1 MNDFPNAPAP
11 RSALFDDAPAAQ
23 PQQPRRKTSDDYT
36 PCIAMWPSGKTQR
49 ATVLYVRLDS
59 VEHARKKLGSGL
71 VAWVREGDVESLRT
85 TAADPDSFT
94 SA

>member
-1 MNDFPNAPAP
+1 MTTYANAPAS
-11 RSALFDDAPAAQ
+11 RSALFDDAPT
-23 PQQPRRKTSDDYT
+23 PPRHKTSDDYT
-36 PCIAMWPSGKTQR
+36 PCIAVWPSGKTQR
-49 ATVLYVRLDS
+49 ATVLHVRLDS
-59 VEHARKKLGSGL
+59 VESARRKLDSGL